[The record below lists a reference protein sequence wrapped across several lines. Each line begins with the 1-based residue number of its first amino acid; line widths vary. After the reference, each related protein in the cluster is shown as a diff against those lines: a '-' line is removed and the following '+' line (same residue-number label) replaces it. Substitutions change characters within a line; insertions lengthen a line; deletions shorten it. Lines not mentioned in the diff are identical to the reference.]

1 MEHDFSG
8 YATRANVR
16 CTDGRTIN
24 SAAFAHMDGTTVPL
38 VWRHDSSGP
47 ANVLGHA
54 VLENRDDG
62 VYAKGFF
69 NTTTSGVT
77 AKALVEHGDI
87 KAMSIYANQLV
98 EKSKTVLHGFIREVS
113 LVLAGANPKALIDYV
128 RIQHEDGSID
138 TIEDEAVITTGLE
151 FEHADNNAGPTTQ
164 DVYDSLTDEQKQLV
178 SYMVST
184 ALESAPTTEPT
195 VKQSDKSTKD
205 DLAHTEG
212 DDTKMTRNVFDQTD
226 TKKDKKSEHTLSH
239 EDCKG
244 IVADAMQ
251 CGSMKAAVSAY
262 AIKHGIEN
270 IDVLFPD
277 ARNLTSTPEFNKR
290 RTEWVAG
297 VLSSTGHTPFSRIKS
312 VVADITYEEARARG
326 YVTGALKKE
335 EWFSVTKR
343 TTTPTTIYKK
353 QKLERDDVVDI
364 TDFDIV
370 AWMKGEIR
378 LMLEEE
384 LACAALFGD
393 GRAVDSPDKI
403 KDPAGATDGAGI
415 RSIANEHELYA
426 TTVQIN
432 LLDANSSHSELIDA
446 VLRARKHYK
455 GSGNPVFYTTED
467 HLTEMLLL
475 KDTLGRRFYQTEADV
490 AAALRVSAIVPV
502 EPMTRDATLVGI
514 LVNLADYNFG
524 NDRGGEINFFDDF
537 DIDYNQLKY
546 LMETRVSGA
555 LTRIKSAIVVRQR
568 ASGSDVLL
576 TPTAPTFVESTGVV
590 TIPTVTHVTYKNLV
604 TDATLSPGAQT
615 ALAAGAEITVVAVAA
630 SGYYFPDTATDH
642 WTFARPH
649 A

>member
-8 YATRANVR
+8 YATRANVK

-24 SAAFAHMDGTTVPL
+24 SAAFAHMDGATVPL

-54 VLENRDDG
+54 ILENRDDG

-69 NTTTSGVT
+69 NTTTAGTT
-77 AKALVEHGDI
+77 AKELVVHGDI

-98 EKSKTVLHGFIREVS
+98 EKSKTVLHGVIREVS

-138 TIEDEAVITTGLE
+138 TVEDEAIITTDLE
-151 FEHADNNAGPTTQ
+151 FEHADNTSPTAQT
-164 DVYDSLTDEQKQLV
+164 VYDSLTDEQKQLV
-178 SYMVST
+178 SYMVSA

-195 VKQSDKSTKD
+195 AKQSDKSTKD
-205 DLAHTEG
+205 DLVHTEG

-226 TKKDKKSEHTLSH
+226 TKKDKKPEHVLSH
-239 EDCKG
+239 DDCKG
-244 IVADAMQ
+244 IVEDAMQ

-297 VLSSTGHTPFSRIKS
+297 VLNSCGHTPFSRIKS

-326 YVTGALKKE
+326 YVTGALKRE

-343 TTTPTTIYKK
+343 TTTPTTVYKK

-364 TDFDIV
+364 TDFDVV
-370 AWMKGEIR
+370 AWMKAEIR

-403 KDPAGATDGAGI
+403 KDPVGAIDGAGI
-415 RSIANEHELYA
+415 RSISHEHELYA
-426 TTVQIN
+426 TTVQVN
-432 LLDANSSHSELIDA
+432 LLDSGSSYTEFMDSVI
-446 VLRARKHYK
+446 RARTYYK
-455 GSGNPVFYTTED
+455 GSGNPVLYTTEG

-502 EPMTRDATLVGI
+502 EPMTRDATLIAI

-555 LTRIKSAIVVRQR
+555 LTRIKSAVVFR
-568 ASGSDVLL
+568 ARTSGSDVLL
-576 TPTAPTFVESTGVV
+576 TPDAPTFVESTGVV
-590 TIPTVTHVTYKNLV
+590 TIPTQTHVTYKNLA
-604 TDATLSPGAQT
+604 TDATLSAGAQT
-615 ALAAGAEITVVAVAA
+615 ALAVGTEITVVAVAA
-630 SGYYFPDTATDH
+630 SGYYFNSTAEDH
-642 WTFARPH
+642 WLFARPH